1 MKKKTVGYTIL
12 GLLILGAA
20 AAALIAW
27 QPAIDPIEPVARNSI
42 DATLVSQGARI
53 AALGDCMVCHT
64 AAQGK
69 PFAGGLA
76 LDTPFGAI
84 YTTNITPDADTGI
97 GRWSLAAFTRAM
109 RSGVSRDGHLLYPAF
124 PYQHFTRMNEK
135 DIAAVY
141 AYLMARDPVNA
152 PNKPNDLRFP
162 FNFRPLV
169 AGWNLLFLDRGE
181 RPADPAQSAEWNLGR
196 YLVDGPGHCEACHTP
211 LNALGAEERSKAFSG
226 GLIDHW
232 DVPALNQLAHA
243 PVPWTKDQLVSYLQ
257 TGIASEHGAAA
268 GPMLPVTH
276 RLADAPNSDIQAI
289 ATYLL
294 SVQKP
299 VPASDA
305 ATSAAAPDKTRI
317 GQGAAL
323 FTATCASC
331 HGAAAPMSAIGGRPS
346 LSRSGPVNADSP
358 RNVIQLIL
366 NGIPRDGSSPSHY
379 MPAFAGLLNDDQIAD
394 VAAYVR
400 ATFSTKAPWPV
411 LDTTVVTIRKETSPK

>member
-1 MKKKTVGYTIL
+1 MKTKTVGYAIL

-20 AAALIAW
+20 AAAAIAW
-27 QPAIDPIEPVARNSI
+27 QPAIDPIEPVARDSI
-42 DATLVSQGARI
+42 DATLVSQGARV
-53 AALGDCMVCHT
+53 AALGDCMYCHT
-64 AAQGK
+64 AEHGK
-69 PFAGGLA
+69 PFAGGRP

-84 YTTNITPDADTGI
+84 YTTNITPDADNGI
-97 GRWSLAAFTRAM
+97 GRWSLAAFTRAL

-135 DIAAVY
+135 DIGAVY

-152 PNKPNDLRFP
+152 PDIPNGLRFP

-169 AGWNLLFLDRGE
+169 AGWNVLFLDRGE
-181 RPADPAQSAEWNLGR
+181 RPADPAQTAEWNLGR

-211 LNALGAEERSKAFSG
+211 MNALGAEERSKAFSG

-243 PVPWTKDQLVSYLQ
+243 QTPWTKEQLVSYLH
-257 TGIASEHGAAA
+257 TGLAGEHGAAA
-268 GPMLPVTH
+268 GQMLPVTQA
-276 RLADAPNSDIQAI
+276 LARAPDADIQAI

-294 SVQKP
+294 SIQSPAP
-299 VPASDA
+299 VSEPEASPTA
-305 ATSAAAPDKTRI
+305 RDKTRI
-317 GQGAAL
+317 GQGAVL
-323 FTATCASC
+323 FAATCASC

-346 LSRSGPVNADSP
+346 LAQSGPVNANSP

-366 NGIPRDGSSPSHY
+366 NGIPRDGSSASHY
-379 MPAFAGLLNDDQIAD
+379 MPAFAGLLNDNQVAD

-400 ATFSTKAPWPV
+400 ATFTTKAPWPAM
-411 LDTTVVTIRKETSPK
+411 DKTVDTIRKETSPK